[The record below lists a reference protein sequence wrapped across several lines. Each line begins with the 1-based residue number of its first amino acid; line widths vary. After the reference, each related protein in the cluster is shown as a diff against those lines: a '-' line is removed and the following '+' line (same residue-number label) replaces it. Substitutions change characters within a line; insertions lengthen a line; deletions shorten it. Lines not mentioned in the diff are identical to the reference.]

1 MSRGFKLALPFV
13 DQLSPKVCFDMRR
26 LLEDAGFVDVT
37 MTETV
42 QWEDIDT
49 WIDTWETPAMQRAQI
64 RDLYHHAPAEVRAV
78 HPFEIGPDG
87 RIRDGWRWCVFS
99 GFKP

>member
-1 MSRGFKLALPFV
+1 
-13 DQLSPKVCFDMRR
+13 
-26 LLEDAGFVDVT
+26 
-37 MTETV
+37 
-42 QWEDIDT
+42 
-49 WIDTWETPAMQRAQI
+49 MQRAQI
-64 RDLYHHAPAEVRAV
+64 RDLYHHAPAEVRAA